1 MRRDMRYVKQYLEQ
15 NAAAEAAATLDAA
28 REAKDSTGAGDGGK
42 GLDSD
47 GDDQEYAK
55 AAVLPWW
62 LPPEKIPAQ
71 YSGEWMCGWVVAR
84 VEFLCVWS
92 GEHELVT
99 KISSSMGSSAP
110 RPLPDTCCVAP
121 RPHPTLPAVER
132 SSGAVLHGKTSPI
145 NRKRV
150 LSEAAAGQPPVWV
163 CVEQYSVLFT
173 IAGPPPSRWGS
184 LLAGRSPASCA
195 QRRELH
201 AVLAGRALASCWLD
215 AQVAPPRVASLCA
228 SAASCGACCAPPQ
241 RRPRRPCLSMP
252 PRRSLWCRHAGTAAS
267 RVSSSA
273 RPATRCCCSP
283 VTGRRR
289 ERARSLWPPSWRRR
303 CRCGGAAPGR
313 GAAASWRLL
322 RAAGRAPAAAGGVC
336 VQRGAACVACQPGPA
351 RS

>member
-1 MRRDMRYVKQYLEQ
+1 MLS
-15 NAAAEAAATLDAA
+15 
-28 REAKDSTGAGDGGK
+28 ST
-42 GLDSD
+42 SSRTPP
-47 GDDQEYAK
+47 QRQ
-55 AAVLPWW
+55 
-62 LPPEKIPAQ
+62 LPPWTRRGRPRT
-71 YSGEWMCGWVVAR
+71 AR
-84 VEFLCVWS
+84 VRATAERGWTAT
-92 GEHELVT
+92 GM
-99 KISSSMGSSAP
+99 IRSMP
-110 RPLPDTCCVAP
+110 RPRCCPGGCHRKRSLPSIRVSGCVGGWWRGWSFCVCGVVSMSWLRRYPAAWAH
-121 RPHPTLPAVER
+121 RPHALCPTPAASRHALTPPCPAVER